1 MIQVNLGSISTIAA
15 NVFREV
21 IRDRTLYLVALYAL
35 ILLAA
40 VLLLPEVAAG
50 TQDKMTLDIGLGA
63 MNILGLIVTVFIGT
77 GLINKEIEKRTVLV
91 LISKPV
97 GRGEF
102 VVGKFLGLSAVL
114 AVLIAVMTAIFILV
128 LKLNE
133 IPFPLGSILV
143 ASLYLFFQ
151 LSLIVAVAI
160 IFGVFAS
167 SLLAT
172 LLTFSIYLMG
182 HFSRD
187 LLQLAEVSDNA
198 SIQPLAKSL
207 YLILPDLARLD
218 VKNGAVYGSAAL
230 PEIGT
235 LLLNALY
242 GSIYTIL
249 LLSVATVVFSRREF

>member
-40 VLLLPEVAAG
+40 ILLLPEVAAG

-63 MNILGLIVTVFIGT
+63 MNLLGLIVTVFIGT

-91 LISKPV
+91 LVSKPIS
-97 GRGEF
+97 RSELI
-102 VVGKFLGLSAVL
+102 VGKFLGLCAVL
-114 AVLIAVMTAIFILV
+114 AVLISLMTLIFIVV
-128 LKLNE
+128 LRVNE
-133 IPFPLGSILV
+133 IPFPLGSTLV
-143 ASLYLFFQ
+143 ASGYLFLQ
-151 LSLIVAVAI
+151 LSLIVAVSI
-160 IFGVFAS
+160 VFGVFAS

-172 LLTFSIYLMG
+172 LLAFGIYLMG

-187 LLQLAEVSDNA
+187 LLQLGEISQNPGIA
-198 SIQPLAKSL
+198 PLAKTL
-207 YLILPDLARLD
+207 YLILPDLSRLD

-230 PEIGT
+230 PDIST
-235 LLLNALY
+235 LLLNAVY
-242 GSIYTIL
+242 GLVYTVL
-249 LLSVATVVFSRREF
+249 LLSIATVVFSRREF

>member
-40 VLLLPEVAAG
+40 ILLLPEVAAG
-50 TQDKMTLDIGLGA
+50 TQDKMTLDLGLGA
-63 MNILGLIVTVFIGT
+63 MNLLGLIVTVFIGT

-91 LISKPV
+91 LISKPI
-97 GRGEF
+97 GRSELI
-102 VVGKFLGLSAVL
+102 VGKFLGLSAVL
-114 AVLIAVMTAIFILV
+114 AVLIALMTAIFIAILQV
-128 LKLNE
+128 NE
-133 IPFPLGSILV
+133 MPFPLGSIIV
-143 ASLYLFFQ
+143 ASVFLFLQ
-151 LSLIVAVAI
+151 LSLIVSIAI
-160 IFGVFAS
+160 IFGTFTS

-172 LLTFSIYLMG
+172 LLTFGIYLMG

-187 LLQLAEVSDNA
+187 LLQLGEISENPG
-198 SIQPLAKSL
+198 IQPLAKGL

-218 VKNGAVYGSAAL
+218 LKNGAVYGSAAL
-230 PEIGT
+230 PDIAT
-235 LLLNALY
+235 LLLNAIY
-242 GSIYTIL
+242 GGVYAIL